1 MGILRLP
8 KQLETNI
15 RGKVQMLLV
24 LCGAVGL
31 CLILAPRAQ
40 ADFVGDYMFSNSLST
55 NNIYGDW
62 TLYNTDQVCTA
73 SGCVPGAPSGTSG
86 SAMTPDNGLSVILNG
101 SDGSGSGAGLGGETD
116 LTIEAAMSGTVQFEW
131 YYSSIDLSQFAT
143 NTNNLG
149 CGLFNGGP
157 CDDAGYILNGTDYSL
172 ADDQNYNEYQLLSS
186 GGTAI
191 LYSYSFAVNAGDT
204 FGFYVHT
211 DDNTGG
217 PGIFTISDF
226 SAPDPSSV
234 PEPSSRLIVI
244 TLIAGAVISRRWM
257 ARRTEREGVEA

>member
-8 KQLETNI
+8 KQLEINI

-40 ADFVGDYMFSNSLST
+40 ADFVGDYMFSNTLST
-55 NNIYGDW
+55 NNMNGDW
-62 TLYNTDQVCTA
+62 TLYNTDQVCTV
-73 SGCVPGAPSGTSG
+73 SGCVPGAQSGTNG

-101 SDGSGSGAGLGGETD
+101 SMSGTGLSGETD
-116 LTIEAAMSGTVQFEW
+116 LTITAASSGLVQFEW
-131 YYSSIDLSQFAT
+131 YYSSSDLSQFAT

-157 CDDAGYILNGTDYSL
+157 CDQAGYILNGTDYSL

-191 LYSYSFAVNAGDT
+191 LYSYS
-204 FGFYVHT
+204 
-211 DDNTGG
+211 
-217 PGIFTISDF
+217 
-226 SAPDPSSV
+226 
-234 PEPSSRLIVI
+234 LQ
-244 TLIAGAVISRRWM
+244 
-257 ARRTEREGVEA
+257 